1 MQATLK
7 TAVYFMIKVYAALN
21 LKWMV
26 QRFKNRSTMQLL
38 FGTNK
43 GKYCIILHQIDSL
56 MHLCV

>member
-1 MQATLK
+1 MQATLQ

-26 QRFKNRSTMQLL
+26 QRSKNRSTMQLL

-43 GKYCIILHQIDSL
+43 GKCCIILHQMTL
-56 MHLCV
+56 